1 MTRTSRFALAL
12 GAALALGVGLALGA
26 LLAATRAGASIPV
39 DLEDRSRDNLRHVCV
54 DVEPTA
60 PNYIACVEQDK
71 LTGVYSGAECTVAG
85 LPPTCSVDFVGKLRF
100 KGKLLLIQDDQA
112 KDTLNTPRPV
122 TGVVLEIGVRG
133 KKVTLIDLFDGTEIG
148 HWNAFAE
155 AFLLDLADTIEFTN
169 DDRSAFTFPSDN
181 LEDLGLELR
190 TLAEG
195 AWPTVDFSQATA
207 VFTSVVRDSPKKLVD
222 HADVADPLGS
232 AASFKVTIAFARV
245 RP

>member
-1 MTRTSRFALAL
+1 MIRSTRFALAL
-12 GAALALGVGLALGA
+12 GAV
-26 LLAATRAGASIPV
+26 LAAAPAGASIPV

-60 PNYIACVEQDK
+60 PNYIECAERDGV
-71 LTGVYSGAECTVAG
+71 TGVYTGTECTAAG
-85 LPPTCSVDFVGKLRF
+85 LPAACTVDFVGKLRF
-100 KGKLLLIQDDQA
+100 KGKLLLIEDDQA
-112 KDTLNTPRPV
+112 KDTLNTPRAV

-133 KKVTLIDLFDGTEIG
+133 KKVTLIDFFDATEIG
-148 HWNAFAE
+148 HWNPFEE

-169 DDRSAFTFPSDN
+169 DDHSAFTFPSDN

-190 TLAEG
+190 ALAQG
-195 AWPTVDFSQATA
+195 AWPAVDFSQAVA
-207 VFTSVVRDSPKKLVD
+207 VFISVVRDSPKKNVD
-222 HADVADPLGS
+222 HSDPADPLAS

>member
-1 MTRTSRFALAL
+1 MTRSSRFALAF
-12 GAALALGVGLALGA
+12 GAALALGAGLALGA

-60 PNYIACVEQDK
+60 PNYVACEEQDK
-71 LTGVYSGAECTVAG
+71 LTGLYSGSECAAEG
-85 LPPTCSVDFVGKLRF
+85 LPPVCTVDFVGKLRF
-100 KGKLLLIQDDQA
+100 KGKLLLIEDDQA
-112 KDTLNTPRPV
+112 KDTLSTPRAV
-122 TGVVLEIGVRG
+122 TGAVLEIGVRG
-133 KKVTLIDLFDGTEIG
+133 KKVTLIDFFDGTEIG
-148 HWNAFAE
+148 HWNPFEE

-169 DDRSAFTFPSDN
+169 DDHSAFTFPSDN

-190 TLAEG
+190 ALAQG
-195 AWPTVDFSQATA
+195 AWPTIDFSQAAA
-207 VFTSVVRDSPKKLVD
+207 VFTSIVRDSPKKNVD
-222 HADVADPLGS
+222 HADVTDPLAS